1 MAYIF
6 GVASQEHDLYRI
18 WRDFMTGCG
27 RPGQIEFSGTGNGRV
42 NNLIYPDGSPLLYE
56 TVTLTCVTAEA
67 RKGTFSVQ
75 ASSSGTLPDAVVGQ
89 VYKHTS
95 IEFYL
100 DFGLTDFAPGDT
112 FTLRA
117 ASKPANKAGFSRVQ
131 GRPDTVTETFTLTCS
146 RAGVQGGLPA
156 QFSVQGSVSGSLPT
170 LTQGTLYEATPIRL
184 LLAADT
190 SANQYAVGET
200 LTLRTRINHLREVGQ
215 HWATLR
221 QVASLT
227 TTQFGKPIYDGD
239 SELVLKGPGL
249 SGTDEIFY
257 GMQRFWSD
265 GDARA
270 HWNHYPMAGFVPALA
285 IADQPQVQGGS
296 SANATRACHT
306 MWSQAIPYTIIASGR
321 RFILLTRSNI
331 YYSQSYQGFILPST
345 LPKYWGYP
353 YFSGGTGDNRNIS
366 WSSLP
371 SSRSAF
377 WNYLGESEGGSAYVL
392 AEDKGWRTIYGSNV
406 EQISQY
412 PVSRHVANA
421 AYPHS
426 EQQMFQLRNNLDG
439 SVPLFQVQITPN
451 RGFLDGVFAVPGR
464 DGRQPEE
471 IIVTREGKRLLV
483 AQNHHR
489 SGFNDF
495 CAFALE

>member
-18 WRDFMTGCG
+18 FRDFMTGCG
-27 RPGQIEFSGTGNGRV
+27 RPGQIEFSGTGNGKL
-42 NNLIYPDGSPLLYE
+42 NNLIYPDGSALMYE
-56 TVTLTCVTAEA
+56 TVTVTCVTAEP

-75 ASSSGTLPDAVVGQ
+75 ATGTGALPDAVVGQ
-89 VYKHTS
+89 VYKIAG

-100 DFGLTDFAPGDT
+100 DFGSVDFAPGDT

-117 ASKPANKAGFSRVQ
+117 GSKPANKVGFSRVQ
-131 GRPDTVTETFTLTCS
+131 GRVNTVTETITLTCT
-146 RAGVQGGLPA
+146 RAGVQGGQPA
-156 QFSVQGSVSGSLPT
+156 QFSVAGDVSGALPA
-170 LTQGTLYEATPIRL
+170 LTQGTLYEANPIKL
-184 LLAADT
+184 LLPLDAT
-190 SANQYAVGET
+190 ANQYAVGDT
-200 LTLRTRINHLREVGQ
+200 ITLRTRINSLRQAGQ

-221 QVASLT
+221 QVPSTAT
-227 TTQFGKPIYDGD
+227 VQFGKTVYDGD

-257 GMQRFWSD
+257 GMQRQWSD

-270 HWNHYPMAGFVPALA
+270 NWNHFPMAGFVPNLSLS
-285 IADQPQVQGGS
+285 DQPQMQGGNS
-296 SANATRACHT
+296 PSAARASHT
-306 MWSQAIPYTIIASGR
+306 MWSQSIPYTIIANGR

-353 YFSGGTGDNRNIS
+353 YFSGGTGDSRDPT

-371 SSRSAF
+371 SARSAF
-377 WNYLGESEGGSAYVL
+377 WNYLGENGGGSAWVL
-392 AEDKGWRTIYGSNV
+392 DEAKRWNLVYGANV
-406 EQISQY
+406 EQTGPY
-412 PVSRHVANA
+412 PLSRHTPTT

-426 EQQMFQLRNNLDG
+426 EQQMAGLRNNLDG
-439 SVPLFQVQITPN
+439 TVPLFQVQITPN
-451 RGFLDGVFAVPGR
+451 RGFLDGVYAVPGR